1 MPLISSKN
9 LQRVKRHAR
18 LRKKVIG
25 TAERPRL
32 QIHRTLHHIYAAV
45 IDDARGHTLVSR
57 LDARKRARVE
67 LESRTNLDAA
77 RARSAKRSGAKR
89 KLPALTPS
97 CSTRAASNTTA
108 ASPRLAEAARAAGLE
123 F

>member
-1 MPLISSKN
+1 MPLVSKN
-9 LQRVKRHAR
+9 LSRVKRHAR

-45 IDDARGHTLVSR
+45 IDDARGHTLVSASTR
-57 LDARKRARVE
+57 EKDLTGLD
-67 LESRTNLDAA
+67 SRTNVDAA
-77 RARSAKRSGAKR
+77 RKIGETIGRKAKAAGINSVVFDTSGLKYHGRVA
-89 KLPALTPS
+89 AL
-97 CSTRAASNTTA
+97 AD
-108 ASPRLAEAARAAGLE
+108 AAREAGLE